1 MCPRCQSTNTKKT
14 TLPYADGPMES
25 EHCLD
30 CGYLD
35 VKAPPTYISP
45 LSASATEGGRR
56 DPVTGKVVPR
66 EQQTTIV

>member
-1 MCPRCQSTNTKKT
+1 
-14 TLPYADGPMES
+14 MES